1 MKIEQ
6 GLYEILFYQTVPGME
21 ADVAKSLDDAGASEI
36 FLALSEFDLVAI
48 LYKNDLPL
56 TFDHHTD
63 VAQKVRDVQETLA
76 FKWASTRPPYVPA
89 TNFPAAAFTFVKLNK
104 AAVNRKG
111 LEVEQQLIQLL
122 EQRYLE
128 VTRQDQLWFQV
139 YGTLGWSELLLL
151 WHGKSYQAII
161 QAVMEIRGL
170 MLPPEYDLEK
180 QPFIADTHTIPCAP
194 LLYDEYADP
203 FSAVSLK
210 QIQGAVRPTIAISTH
225 ASAHIPVR
233 KALQNVS
240 PSLQL
245 RTTLGYYDLYIELQ
259 QPDISVSELAT
270 LLRTIRQQNPGVLST
285 QITLRDPNDA
295 PDETELPSALTS
307 ATKEQDTVIAESF
320 APRLESLI
328 QVEKNQINILWNLAP
343 HLAQMVTSYLAASGS
358 EEMDGLVDDMRAS
371 LPNCVHQIPA
381 TRPKTKPRDVPKKF
395 RPDGAICRRQPT
407 PHAKSCDAAHETDAR
422 ASAAFHSAACPP
434 PNKCASHRALPK
446 E

>member
-203 FSAVSLK
+203 FSAVSLE
-210 QIQGAVRPTIAISTH
+210 R
-225 ASAHIPVR
+225 IP
-233 KALQNVS
+233 K
-240 PSLQL
+240 
-245 RTTLGYYDLYIELQ
+245 
-259 QPDISVSELAT
+259 
-270 LLRTIRQQNPGVLST
+270 
-285 QITLRDPNDA
+285 
-295 PDETELPSALTS
+295 
-307 ATKEQDTVIAESF
+307 
-320 APRLESLI
+320 
-328 QVEKNQINILWNLAP
+328 
-343 HLAQMVTSYLAASGS
+343 
-358 EEMDGLVDDMRAS
+358 
-371 LPNCVHQIPA
+371 
-381 TRPKTKPRDVPKKF
+381 
-395 RPDGAICRRQPT
+395 
-407 PHAKSCDAAHETDAR
+407 
-422 ASAAFHSAACPP
+422 
-434 PNKCASHRALPK
+434 
-446 E
+446 